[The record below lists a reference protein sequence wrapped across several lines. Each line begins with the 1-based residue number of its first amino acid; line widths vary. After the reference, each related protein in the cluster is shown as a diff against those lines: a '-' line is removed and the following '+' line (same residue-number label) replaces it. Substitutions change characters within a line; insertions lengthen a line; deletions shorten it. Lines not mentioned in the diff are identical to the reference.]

1 MASTDQ
7 AGRQVGTGAKA
18 KVVLYWLEKSRAQ
31 RILWLLEEL
40 KVDYELK
47 TYKRVNMTAPP
58 ELKNVH
64 PLGKSPLVSI
74 QAEGAA
80 EPIVL
85 AESGFIIEY
94 LIDHF
99 GPSLAPRRWQ
109 EGKENQVQG
118 ETDEWLR
125 CRHLMH
131 YGEGTLMPYLVTALL
146 FRIVRDKSPFFIRPI
161 ANAIKV
167 NVESTFL
174 NPSLDTNFAFLES
187 QVKSAPDGG
196 GYLCGSKLTGA
207 DILMSFPLG
216 AAKGRS
222 GFTKEKYPAL
232 WDYVNRLEERDGFK
246 KAVQKIVDVE
256 GSSVAYSL
264 ADLIL
269 QTTGQHRVI
278 CGPVSKTGALHT
290 QLRVLLEGPRCR
302 RPLRLMPRGDN
313 LGGNGCIW
321 GDNELPSSSSTSF
334 EPATDAIDFAYN
346 LSNNNVGGWPRK
358 VNPTGANR
366 SGGMA
371 ARSVANMNLGNGN
384 GNVEVDFDNDISF
397 DWYSGQLQRYRV
409 ASPATAQS
417 YHCADEDHLGLSGH
431 QASFSHSIPTPPD
444 ITVYPPSGQSRL
456 RDEAGRLSKEP
467 RTQLA
472 IEPTQPSTVTAK
484 AYDSPLRETI
494 TSGGAEPTQQE
505 RQSLPASRSIET
517 PPPDPA
523 PKRGRPRKQKV
534 ADSRSDMSRNSLPQ
548 NDREKETPSQRKDGS
563 LASSTH
569 SVQSRSSFEFNR
581 IDRVEGSPITPGIS
595 RLGRRSAS
603 QVDQRSLPDE
613 KGFSI
618 QIGAELFKLSGASI
632 MSDGYLITPT
642 DGTHFVKLFADAQF
656 YRLPRLQTQ
665 LFESEI
671 FVEVGSQHF
680 HIPRDIFKSP
690 GDTPNYFTLGFTVFF
705 SSPGDVFPGLNPRGL
720 LRPPAIH
727 PPRIPSRSPQIFSD
741 LLHMLR
747 GYPLTIQNSDHRA
760 QLLKDARYYNLRG
773 LEQKIIPH
781 SITHNIDRQ
790 VSEIVIRLQDIKPSQ
805 ISLAHGSFS
814 SPSSSSLFLPPPSN
828 PITGTAYIIYARP
841 YIDETPYHLILEVPS
856 SSSSSE
862 PLSLNLHA
870 MRATLFGTTRTRIT
884 ALFQTVANK
893 LNLPTT
899 MPLGLMMND
908 ASARVSSPGTTP
920 LSDDDVKVRIDADAH
935 VVVNGK
941 DFHFAARNEGVVE
954 SGAAAGAE
962 EDFFAN
968 DWTAFGLP
976 PPATSPLAPVDDG
989 DDDDDDDDDDN
1000 DDDDSNGRTGTK
1012 RPHTASPLPST
1023 QPSKRLK
1030 TTTSLTSQGQTWTVH
1045 RGQWRLRVQPRLSV
1059 PEPEEDGPSM
1069 EIVMEAVKIE
1079 ATSGEKARNAQR
1091 GFLE

>member
-7 AGRQVGTGAKA
+7 AGRQVGTGAKP

-40 KVDYELK
+40 KIDYELK
-47 TYKRVNMTAPP
+47 TYKRINMTAPP
-58 ELKNVH
+58 ELKKVH

-74 QAEGAA
+74 QGEGAA

-99 GPSLAPRRWQ
+99 GPSLAPQRWQ
-109 EGKENQVQG
+109 EGKENEVQG
-118 ETDEWLR
+118 ERDEWLR

-161 ANAIKV
+161 ANAIKA

-216 AAKGRS
+216 AAKARS

-232 WDYVNRLEERDGFK
+232 WNYVNRLEERDGFK
-246 KAVQKIVDVE
+246 KAAQKIVDVE
-256 GSSVAYSL
+256 GS
-264 ADLIL
+264 
-269 QTTGQHRVI
+269 
-278 CGPVSKTGALHT
+278 
-290 QLRVLLEGPRCR
+290 
-302 RPLRLMPRGDN
+302 N
-313 LGGNGCIW
+313 
-321 GDNELPSSSSTSF
+321 
-334 EPATDAIDFAYN
+334 
-346 LSNNNVGGWPRK
+346 

-371 ARSVANMNLGNGN
+371 ARSVANNDLGNGN
-384 GNVEVDFDNDISF
+384 GNVEVDFNNDISF

-409 ASPATAQS
+409 GSPATSQS
-417 YHCADEDHLGLSGH
+417 YHCVDEDHLGLSGR
-431 QASFSHSIPTPPD
+431 QASFSHSIPTPPE
-444 ITVYPPSGQSRL
+444 ITLLPPSSQSRL
-456 RDEAGRLSKEP
+456 RDEAERISKEP
-467 RTQLA
+467 LTQLP
-472 IEPTQPSTVTAK
+472 IQPTLPCTVTAK
-484 AYDSPLRETI
+484 AHDSPLRETI
-494 TSGGAEPTQQE
+494 TSGEAEPTQQE

-534 ADSRSDMSRNSLPQ
+534 ADSRSDMSRNSLLQ
-548 NDREKETPSQRKDGS
+548 HDREKETPSQRKVGS

-581 IDRVEGSPITPGIS
+581 IDRVEGSPIAPGLS
-595 RLGRRSAS
+595 RPDRRSAS

-618 QIGAELFKLSGASI
+618 QVGAELFKLSGASI

-656 YRLPRLQTQ
+656 YKLPRLQSQ
-665 LFESEI
+665 LFESDI

-680 HIPRDIFKSP
+680 HISRDIFKSP

-727 PPRIPSRSPQIFSD
+727 PPRIPNRSAQIFSD

-747 GYPLTIQNSDHRA
+747 GYPLTIRNSDHRA

-773 LEQKIIPH
+773 LEQKLIPH

-790 VSEIVIRLQDIKPSQ
+790 VSEVVIRLQDIKPSQ
-805 ISLAHGSFS
+805 ISLAHDSSS
-814 SPSSSSLFLPPPSN
+814 SPSSSSSLFLPPPST
-828 PITGTAYIIYARP
+828 PVIGTAYITYARP

-870 MRATLFGTTRTRIT
+870 MRATLFGTTRARIT

-908 ASARVSSPGTTP
+908 ASARVSGPGTTP

-935 VVVNGK
+935 VVVDGK
-941 DFHFAARNEGVVE
+941 DVHFAAGTNEGVVR
-954 SGAAAGAE
+954 SGGAAADTEE
-962 EDFFAN
+962 EDLFSAN
-968 DWTAFGLP
+968 DWTAFGSP
-976 PPATSPLAPVDDG
+976 PPATTFPLAPVDD
-989 DDDDDDDDDDN
+989 DDDDADDN
-1000 DDDDSNGRTGTK
+1000 NNNNHHDDDDSGNGRTASK

-1023 QPSKRLK
+1023 QQPSKRLK
-1030 TTTSLTSQGQTWTVH
+1030 TTTTTTPTNLTSQGQTTWTVH
-1045 RGQWRLRVQPRLSV
+1045 RGQWRLRVQPRSSAAD
-1059 PEPEEDGPSM
+1059 PEPEPQEDDDGGPSM

-1079 ATSGEKARNAQR
+1079 ATSGEKARNAKR